1 MTDVE
6 INKVYTGTVK
16 KIMEYGA
23 FVNIVPGKDG
33 LVHISQIKNERVE
46 NVSDEMSEGD
56 QVKVKVLLF
65 WLSVRVGRAL
75 TLTLTFHSAPKAYRP
90 NQQHQTYINL

>member
-56 QVKVKVLLF
+56 QVKVKVLAIDDQG
-65 WLSVRVGRAL
+65 RVKL
-75 TLTLTFHSAPKAYRP
+75 TMKD
-90 NQQHQTYINL
+90 ID

>member
-33 LVHISQIKNERVE
+33 LVHISQNK
-46 NVSDEMSEGD
+46 
-56 QVKVKVLLF
+56 K
-65 WLSVRVGRAL
+65 
-75 TLTLTFHSAPKAYRP
+75 
-90 NQQHQTYINL
+90 

>member
-1 MTDVE
+1 MADVE

-56 QVKVKVLLF
+56 QVKVKVLAIDDQG
-65 WLSVRVGRAL
+65 RVKL
-75 TLTLTFHSAPKAYRP
+75 TMKDLD
-90 NQQHQTYINL
+90 

>member
-46 NVSDEMSEGD
+46 NVSDEMAEGD
-56 QVKVKVLLF
+56 QVKVKVLAIDDQG
-65 WLSVRVGRAL
+65 RVKL
-75 TLTLTFHSAPKAYRP
+75 TMKDLD
-90 NQQHQTYINL
+90 

>member
-56 QVKVKVLLF
+56 QVQVKVLAIDDQG
-65 WLSVRVGRAL
+65 RVKL
-75 TLTLTFHSAPKAYRP
+75 TMKDLD
-90 NQQHQTYINL
+90 

>member
-56 QVKVKVLLF
+56 QVKVKVLAIDDQG
-65 WLSVRVGRAL
+65 RVKL
-75 TLTLTFHSAPKAYRP
+75 TMKDLD
-90 NQQHQTYINL
+90 

>member
-56 QVKVKVLLF
+56 QVQVKVLAIDDQG
-65 WLSVRVGRAL
+65 RVKL
-75 TLTLTFHSAPKAYRP
+75 TMKDLDWFICIK
-90 NQQHQTYINL
+90 